1 MIGLRFW
8 RSIGTIAYKEFIHV
22 WRDRRVLLSI
32 VVLPPFFTLVFGH
45 AFEEQQTLQ
54 DVPAL
59 LYDADQSK
67 ESAKLVELLKS
78 NKSFTWK
85 EWQGK
90 KTGTVD
96 LLRNHA
102 SVAVIVPAGWGQ
114 GLHNGDPKPVHVVLD
129 GTDTNTA
136 PQIEGFLQG
145 ILGDFQ
151 MKMREEMIDNLPDQV
166 FEMGR
171 TLPPS
176 VRNEFGSAMTPWIV
190 ERQILYNPG
199 LKFIDFI
206 VPGIVGLI
214 LQLLTVT
221 LIASTITREREVGT
235 LSQLLVT
242 PLRQSEVVIGKVIP
256 YLLISLLLIA
266 STIFLSHLHFG
277 VHFRRIHLL
286 ALICVLFLICSL
298 GLGLLISAFSK
309 TQTQAIQFSV
319 FVLLPVFILS
329 GAFAPLDQ
337 LPEPVQWFSQLFP
350 LTHFCHAFRQV
361 NMYGAPFRYI
371 VPDLLVLAVGALLTC
386 GAAAYLLRTGDD

>member
-22 WRDRRVLLSI
+22 ARDHRVLLSI
-32 VVLPPFFTLVFGH
+32 IVLPPFFTLVFGH
-45 AFEEQQTLQ
+45 AFEEQQNLQ

-59 LYDADQSK
+59 LHDDDHSA
-67 ESAKLVELLKS
+67 ESAKLIALLRS
-78 NKSFTWK
+78 NKSFAWK
-85 EWQGK
+85 EWMGPNDGK
-90 KTGTVD
+90 VD
-96 LLRNHA
+96 LLKNHA
-102 SVAVIVPAGWGQ
+102 SAAVIIPSGWGR
-114 GLHNGDPKPVHVVLD
+114 GLHNGKPRPVHVVLD

-136 PQIEGFLQG
+136 PQIEGVLQG
-145 ILGDFQ
+145 VLGEFQ
-151 MKMREEMIDNLPDQV
+151 MKMRDEMIDNLPDQV
-166 FEMGR
+166 FDLGR
-171 TLPPS
+171 TLPSS
-176 VRNEFGSAMTPWIV
+176 VRDEFGSAMTPWVV
-190 ERQILYNPG
+190 ERQILYNPS

-256 YLLISLLLIA
+256 YLLISLVLIA

-277 VHFRRIHLL
+277 VRFQRIHLL
-286 ALICVLFLICSL
+286 AVICVLFLLCSL
-298 GLGLLISAFSK
+298 GLGLLISTFSK

-319 FVLLPVFILS
+319 FVLLPVFVLS

-337 LPEPVQWFSQLFP
+337 LPEQVQWFSQLFP

-371 VPDLLVLAVGALLTC
+371 VPDLLVLTGGALLTC

>member
-1 MIGLRFW
+1 MIGLRFL
-8 RSIGTIAYKEFIHV
+8 RAIGTIAYKEFIHV
-22 WRDRRVLLSI
+22 ARDHRVLLSI

-45 AFEEQQTLQ
+45 AFEEQQNLQ

-59 LYDADQSK
+59 LHDDDRST
-67 ESAKLVELLKS
+67 ESAKLIALLRS
-78 NKSFTWK
+78 NKSFAWK
-85 EWQGK
+85 EWKGPKDGK
-90 KTGTVD
+90 VD
-96 LLRNHA
+96 LLKNHA
-102 SVAVIVPAGWGQ
+102 SAAVIIPSGWGR
-114 GLHNGDPKPVHVVLD
+114 GLHNGDPRSVHVVLD

-136 PQIEGFLQG
+136 PQIEGVLQG
-145 ILGDFQ
+145 ILGEFQ
-151 MKMREEMIDNLPDQV
+151 MKMRDEMIDNLPDQV
-166 FEMGR
+166 FDLGR
-171 TLPPS
+171 TLPRG
-176 VRNEFGSAMTPWIV
+176 VRDEFGSAMTPWVV
-190 ERQILYNPG
+190 ERQILYNPS

-256 YLLISLLLIA
+256 YLLISIVLIA

-277 VHFRRIHLL
+277 VRFQRIHLL
-286 ALICVLFLICSL
+286 ALICVLFLLCSL
-298 GLGLLISAFSK
+298 GLGLLISTFSK

-319 FVLLPVFILS
+319 FVLLPVFVLS

-337 LPEPVQWFSQLFP
+337 LPEQVQWFSQLFP

-371 VPDLLVLAVGALLTC
+371 VPDLLVLTGGALLTC
-386 GAAAYLLRTGDD
+386 GAAGYLLRTGDD